1 MEIIVDSYKSKV
13 RIKNK
18 LIYIETNEN
27 LKNEFSPLKIK
38 KLLISTHTTIT
49 GEVINTCIK
58 HNIDLIFLDEYSNPI
73 SRIWNNKFG
82 SISTIRRKQIEIFQ
96 TKIGY
101 NLIINWQIEKIKNM
115 FPFLDEN
122 SKSKLNKYITK
133 IEKINTNCNINLFR
147 KQILNY
153 ESKAS
158 NIIFKN
164 IIKILPNDYR
174 VQTREK
180 KNATTPYNCI
190 LNYSF
195 AIIYNYLENELIKV
209 GLDPSIGILH
219 IDNYNK
225 KPLVYD
231 LIEKYRYLGYKVS
244 LKVVNNIAYSE
255 TNFIHKNNVL
265 FLNKNII
272 LEIRKFMKIELDKE
286 QKNIKK
292 YLHKIAKSLLSGDI
306 NGLCC

>member
-1 MEIIVDSYKSKV
+1 M
-13 RIKNK
+13 
-18 LIYIETNEN
+18 
-27 LKNEFSPLKIK
+27 
-38 KLLISTHTTIT
+38 
-49 GEVINTCIK
+49 
-58 HNIDLIFLDEYSNPI
+58 FL
-73 SRIWNNKFG
+73 
-82 SISTIRRKQIEIFQ
+82 
-96 TKIGY
+96 
-101 NLIINWQIEKIKNM
+101 
-115 FPFLDEN
+115 FLDEN

-133 IEKINTNCNINLFR
+133 IEKIDTNCNITLFR

-164 IIKILPNDYR
+164 IIKLLPNDYR
-174 VQTREK
+174 IQTREK
-180 KNATTPYNCI
+180 KNATTSYNCI

-244 LKVVNNIAYSE
+244 LKVVNAIDYSE